1 MKIQLFKV
9 RIDDEFC
16 KKDQEAVN
24 RFFGRVEVLR
34 MEQQFLAEDRCWS
47 VLLVYEPGQHA
58 DKSTEIETETVDSL
72 SESEQDVYEALRTW
86 RNEKAR
92 ELQVPPYYIANN
104 KELMRI
110 VKTQIDVP
118 DELLEIKGFGLKKV
132 EAYGEEIVAL
142 LDSVATP

>member
-47 VLLVYEPGQHA
+47 VLLVYEPGQQA

-110 VKTQIDVP
+110 VKAQIDVP

-142 LDSVATP
+142 LDSVAMP